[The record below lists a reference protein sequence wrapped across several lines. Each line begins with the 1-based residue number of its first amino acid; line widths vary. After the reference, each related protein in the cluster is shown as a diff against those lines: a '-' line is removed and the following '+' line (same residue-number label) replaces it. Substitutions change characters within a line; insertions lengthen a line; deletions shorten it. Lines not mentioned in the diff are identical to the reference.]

1 MVPEVFLYGLDII
14 PVLQGCNGKA
24 VAQIMKPQIRQSD
37 ALSNAFE
44 VSPHCRLRDGSTS
57 VTGEN
62 QPRYWFSPIPSGSHP
77 I

>member
-1 MVPEVFLYGLDII
+1 MVSKVFLYSLDII

-44 VSPHCRLRDGSTS
+44 VSPHCRL
-57 VTGEN
+57 
-62 QPRYWFSPIPSGSHP
+62 
-77 I
+77 